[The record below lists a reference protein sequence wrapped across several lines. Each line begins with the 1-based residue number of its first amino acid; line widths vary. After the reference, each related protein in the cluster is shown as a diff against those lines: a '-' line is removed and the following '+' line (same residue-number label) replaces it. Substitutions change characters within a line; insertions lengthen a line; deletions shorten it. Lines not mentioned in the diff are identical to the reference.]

1 MNLHK
6 SADKKVT
13 EWDSVRQEFQPHIF
27 PQWEWLVRC
36 TEVISGSQGGVILP
50 LRGHLAMS
58 RDILVVATEK
68 KILASKTRNVAKY
81 LTIHR
86 SSPAKNYLALSVNS
100 AMVEKPCPWIFRTRH
115 LGPLKQALQCDVGG
129 GSASQG
135 EPRV

>member
-13 EWDSVRQEFQPHIF
+13 EWDSVRPEFRAHIF

-36 TEVISGSQGGVILP
+36 TEGISGTQRGGFCLREDIWQCPETFWLSQ
-50 LRGHLAMS
+50 LRRKYWHL
-58 RDILVVATEK
+58 
-68 KILASKTRNVAKY
+68 KTRNVAKY

-86 SSPAKNYLALSVNS
+86 SSPTKNYLALSVNS